1 MVCRTARRLL
11 ERSICVHEIDTC
23 RLDEFLNGVEELLV
37 ERRRKAGDA
46 YSIPYTDRSAASK
59 MMGLYRF

>member
-1 MVCRTARRLL
+1 
-11 ERSICVHEIDTC
+11 
-23 RLDEFLNGVEELLV
+23 LDEFLNGVEELLV

-46 YSIPYTDRSAASK
+46 YSIKYTDRSASK